1 VPRWVKLGLGVI
13 GASLL
18 VVAGTAGGLW
28 WAGQQ
33 QLTKDHGALP

>member
-1 VPRWVKLGLGVI
+1 VKLGLGVI

-33 QLTKDHGALP
+33 

>member
-1 VPRWVKLGLGVI
+1 LVKLGLGVI

-28 WAGQQ
+28 WAGQP